1 MIIAKYYIFPI
12 KKWIGEKESYGVG
25 YGIIS
30 KENGSTKV
38 GAVRNVFIS
47 LEINLKEK
55 WFKKKDMDLQEKSYT
70 ELEAM
75 FQAVALEWQ
84 AINLRINRVKIRECE
99 KYSEFVACRAEL
111 RRLAK
116 ENAKLHN
123 ILVRID
129 LELQIRVW
137 TGKND

>member
-1 MIIAKYYIFPI
+1 
-12 KKWIGEKESYGVG
+12 
-25 YGIIS
+25 
-30 KENGSTKV
+30 
-38 GAVRNVFIS
+38 
-47 LEINLKEK
+47 
-55 WFKKKDMDLQEKSYT
+55 MDLQEKSYT